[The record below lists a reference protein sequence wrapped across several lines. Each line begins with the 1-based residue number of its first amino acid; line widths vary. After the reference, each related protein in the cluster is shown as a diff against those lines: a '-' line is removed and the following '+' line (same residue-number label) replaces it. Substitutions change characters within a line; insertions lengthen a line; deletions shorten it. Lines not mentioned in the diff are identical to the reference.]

1 MDLKGIN
8 WVGDFY
14 QKFEDMCLEVE
25 ETMYE
30 DTVKYVENQAQ
41 TVGASM
47 KKFYTDVLQDLL
59 PPDSEKGTGS
69 RRSEEQH
76 TNLGINLKPKVTMKD
91 LKVHDKESLKIPRA
105 NSLDLPP
112 AFLCHV
118 DNLFPLY
125 QGDSARGVPGQH
137 IRGGLLKKSDLGINK
152 SYRKDK
158 TCHDVVHGL
167 TNSST
172 RKRSAI
178 NHEASF
184 DHQARLT
191 TSGSGHD
198 PIQERKSENAELKV
212 FVPADRADTVES
224 KSREQFD
231 AGNPSS
237 DKTRAEL
244 EGNCTSDAADAFSGK
259 TSALSWK
266 FAYTEDYA
274 SSSGRPSNWGIDMI
288 VDDGSTDQEP
298 ENYRHHI
305 KLENC
310 SVDREMEF
318 DQKFEQVS
326 LEEKPIDSEDE
337 FDFVSHIEGKGSP
350 PYKTRFRDVFVSRRR
365 SLRKQQQDKV
375 AVLAAA
381 GVTTTSS
388 STTPPAGL
396 PLSDPATSSP
406 EASSTGP
413 TAHPY
418 STTSDGAALLIIILL
433 LPHAL
438 FNSSAEELEIGRAS
452 GLIASD
458 SSSGLQGSSGG
469 GGEAASVSN
478 PSVSSS
484 TSEDPEKSTGSG
496 GKPPEIP
503 SVAAA
508 SRSRRCVRRTRMKL
522 AVPGK
527 G

>member
-8 WVGDFY
+8 WVGDIY

-25 ETMYE
+25 ETMYG

-76 TNLGINLKPKVTMKD
+76 TYLGINMKPKVTMKD

-105 NSLDLPP
+105 KSLDLPP

-137 IRGGLLKKSDLGINK
+137 IRGGLLKKSDLGISK
-152 SYRKDK
+152 SYRKEK
-158 TCHDVVHGL
+158 TCHDVVPWL
-167 TNSST
+167 TSSST
-172 RKRSAI
+172 RKRYGI
-178 NHEASF
+178 NHEAPF
-184 DHQARLT
+184 DHQVRLT
-191 TSGSGHD
+191 TSGSGHVSKHD
-198 PIQERKSENAELKV
+198 PMEERKSITAEPKV
-212 FVPADRADTVES
+212 CVPADRADTVELQ
-224 KSREQFD
+224 SREQFD

-237 DKTRAEL
+237 DKTREEL

-274 SSSGRPSNWGIDMI
+274 SSSVRPSNWGIDMI
-288 VDDGSTDQEP
+288 VDDGSTDPEP
-298 ENYRHHI
+298 ENYRHHA

-310 SVDREMEF
+310 SVDREMEY

-337 FDFVSHIEGKGSP
+337 FDFVSDIEGKGSP
-350 PYKTRFRDVFVSRRR
+350 PYKTRFRDVFASRRR
-365 SLRKQQQDKV
+365 SMRKHQQDKV
-375 AVLAAA
+375 VVLAAA
-381 GVTTTSS
+381 G
-388 STTPPAGL
+388 GIECC
-396 PLSDPATSSP
+396 
-406 EASSTGP
+406 EA
-413 TAHPY
+413 
-418 STTSDGAALLIIILL
+418 
-433 LPHAL
+433 
-438 FNSSAEELEIGRAS
+438 EWEL
-452 GLIASD
+452 
-458 SSSGLQGSSGG
+458 
-469 GGEAASVSN
+469 V
-478 PSVSSS
+478 
-484 TSEDPEKSTGSG
+484 
-496 GKPPEIP
+496 
-503 SVAAA
+503 
-508 SRSRRCVRRTRMKL
+508 
-522 AVPGK
+522 
-527 G
+527 